1 MWLLRIRDF
10 FINDTGY
17 INNSC
22 TQSLNL
28 FQIHELDNDFA
39 NSIPLQGDVDV
50 MDSFISILF
59 HI

>member
-17 INNSC
+17 INNSR